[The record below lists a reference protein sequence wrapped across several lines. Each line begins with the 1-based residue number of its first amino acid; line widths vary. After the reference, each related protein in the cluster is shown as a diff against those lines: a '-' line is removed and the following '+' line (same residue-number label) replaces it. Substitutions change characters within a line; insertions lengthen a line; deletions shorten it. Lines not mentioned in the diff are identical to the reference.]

1 MLVFDLETDGLLSEV
16 TKVHCLCI
24 YDTENETAYTFDSA
38 KDNIQVGINLLA
50 EADIIVG
57 HNVINYDLPVLD
69 KLYGFKANQY
79 KVLDTL
85 VLSRLIYGDLSET
98 DARLIAKG
106 TLDNK
111 LFRSHSLK
119 AWGQRLSQAKSEQK
133 GELDMSDAA
142 VRAQLTPE
150 MIEYCEQDCKVTA
163 KLVKFFKAKKY
174 SEEAIKLE
182 HEVAFITTEMQVEGI
197 KFDVDKA
204 EKLHADL
211 LIAKQE
217 LEAKLQETFKPW
229 EESEPPKIA
238 KVNNK
243 KLGRVKGEPYVKTK
257 TVIFNPGS
265 RMHIANRLKELH
277 GWEPKEFTPN
287 GSAKVDEVTLAEL
300 DYPEAKLLVEYLTIT
315 KRLGQLADGEQAWL
329 KRVEKDGKI
338 HGYINS
344 LGTVSGR
351 ASHSYPNLGQ
361 VVAVNK
367 PYGRECRELFRAEP
381 GYKLCG
387 ADLSGLELR
396 ILSGYLA
403 KHDDGKYRDTVLSA
417 DVHEANRIAAGLPD
431 RAAAKRFIYCLIFGG
446 GNSKLGE
453 TVGGTSEDGAAL
465 KGKFFKANPAFKKLV
480 DLVKAFAE
488 KHKYLPGLDDRH
500 LTVRSAHSALNLLIQ
515 SAGALIAKRAL
526 VIFKQLLRFNGLEDK
541 VKLVLWI
548 HDEFQIQFREDLDE
562 DTIGKLAVQSFK
574 EAGEHYNF
582 QCPITGEYSIGR
594 NWAETH

>member
-1 MLVFDLETDGLLSEV
+1 MLVFDLETDGLLSDV

-24 YDTENETAYTFDSA
+24 YDTESNTPYTFDSA
-38 KDNIQVGINLLA
+38 KDNIQVGVNLLA
-50 EADIIVG
+50 EADVIVG

-69 KLYGFKANQY
+69 KLYGFKANQSS
-79 KVLDTL
+79 VLDTL

-111 LFRSHSLK
+111 LYRSHSLK

-150 MIEYCEQDCKVTA
+150 MIEYCEQDVKVTA
-163 KLVKFFKAKKY
+163 KLVKFFKAKHY

-182 HEVAFITTEMQVEGI
+182 HDVAFITTEMQLQGI
-197 KFDVDKA
+197 NFDVEKA

-229 EESEPPKIA
+229 EEHEPPKIA

-243 KLGRVKGEPYVKTK
+243 KLGRVKGEPYVKSK

-265 RMHIANRLKELH
+265 RMHIANRLKDLH
-277 GWEPKEFTPN
+277 GWKPKEFTPN

-329 KRVEKDGKI
+329 RRVEEDGKI

-361 VVAVNK
+361 VVAINK
-367 PYGRECRELFRAEP
+367 PYGRECRELFSAEP

-403 KHDDGKYRDTVLSA
+403 QFDDGKYRDTVLSA

-431 RAAAKRFIYCLIFGG
+431 RASAKRFIYCLIFGG

-453 TVGGTSEDGAAL
+453 TVGGTAEDGARL
-465 KGKFFKANPAFKKLV
+465 KAKFFKANPAFKTLV
-480 DLVKAFAE
+480 DRVKNFAE
-488 KHKYLPGLDDRH
+488 KHKYLPGLDQRH
-500 LTVRSAHSALNLLIQ
+500 LIVRSPHSSLNLLIQ
-515 SAGALIAKRAL
+515 SAGALIAKQAL
-526 VIFKQLLRFNGLEDK
+526 VIFKKLLRIHGLEDN
-541 VKLVLWI
+541 VKLVLWV

-562 DTIGKLAVQSFK
+562 DTIGKLAIQSFQ
-574 EAGEHYNF
+574 EAGKHYKF
-582 QCPITGEYSIGR
+582 KCPITGEYNVGR

>member
-1 MLVFDLETDGLLSEV
+1 MLVFDLETDGLLSDV

-24 YDTENETAYTFDSA
+24 YDTESETPYTFDSA

-50 EADIIVG
+50 EADTIAG

-69 KLYGFKANQY
+69 KLYGFKANTT

-111 LFRSHSLK
+111 LYRSHSLK

-133 GELDMSDAA
+133 GSLDMSDAA

-163 KLVKFFKAKKY
+163 KLIKFFKAKKY

-182 HEVAFITTEMQVEGI
+182 HEVAFITTEMQLQGVQ
-197 KFDVDKA
+197 FDIEKA
-204 EKLHADL
+204 EKLHAEL
-211 LIAKQE
+211 LIAKQD
-217 LEAKLQETFKPW
+217 LEAKLQETFEPW
-229 EESEPPKIA
+229 EEHEPPKIA
-238 KVNNK
+238 KANNK
-243 KLGRVKGEPYVKTK
+243 KLGRVKGEPYVKSK

-265 RMHIANRLKELH
+265 RMHIANRLKHLH
-277 GWEPKEFTPN
+277 GWVPKEFTPN
-287 GSAKVDEVTLAEL
+287 GSAKVDETTLADL

-315 KRLGQLADGEQAWL
+315 KRLGQLADGDQAWL
-329 KRVEKDGKI
+329 KRVESDGKI

-403 KHDDGKYRDTVLSA
+403 QFDDGKYRDTVLSA

-453 TVGGTSEDGAAL
+453 TVGGSAKEGAKL
-465 KGKFFKANPAFKKLV
+465 KDQFFTANPAFKKLV
-480 DLVKAFAE
+480 NGVKNFAE
-488 KHKYLPGLDDRH
+488 KNKYLPGLDKRH
-500 LTVRSAHSALNLLIQ
+500 LIVRSPHSSLNLLIQ

-526 VIFKQLLRFNGLEDK
+526 VIFKQLLRFHGLEDK

-548 HDEFQIQFREDLDE
+548 HDEMQIQFREDLDE
-562 DTIGKLAVQSFK
+562 DKIGKLAIQSFK
-574 EAGEHYNF
+574 EAGEHYKF
-582 QCPITGEYSIGR
+582 KCPITGEYSTGR